1 MTLVLRG
8 ALLATGALALSACAT
23 LSGHAPTGTAN
34 EQAWQARVATLTA
47 LDTWELSGRVGVVNG
62 KDGGSG
68 SLDWNQDG
76 DELRFDFRGPLGA
89 GAVHIEG
96 DSSALHVQ
104 SSRGDDFVTTDP
116 EDDFARHLHMPMPVF
131 SMRYWMLGIPDP
143 GAPYSKIADAQGE
156 PLSLSQRGWQVDYQ
170 EYADVSGRS
179 LPVRFTLSRGEVR
192 IKVAVSQ
199 WTLVPATTTKRP

>member
-1 MTLVLRG
+1 MTPALRG

-23 LSGHAPTGTAN
+23 LSGHAPMGAAN
-34 EQAWQARVATLTA
+34 EQAWQTRVTTLTA

-62 KDGGSG
+62 NDGGSG

-96 DSSALHVQ
+96 DSTALHVQ

-116 EDDFARHLHMPMPVF
+116 EDDFARHLRMPMPVL

-143 GAPYSKIADAQGE
+143 GAPYSKIADAEGE
-156 PLSLSQRGWQVDYQ
+156 PLSLNQRGWQVDYQ
-170 EYADVSGRS
+170 EYADVSGRN

-199 WTLVPATTTKRP
+199 WTFTPAAATKSP